1 MVVAVLDDEDDRVI
15 NWGIGYQP
23 APANLTA
30 EETVVVSA
38 CAERFNNLVA
48 RYELR
53 AWGE

>member
-1 MVVAVLDDEDDRVI
+1 VI

-23 APANLTA
+23 APADWTGHK
-30 EETVVVSA
+30 TVVVSA
-38 CAERFNNLVA
+38 CAERYNQNVA